1 MRVHE
6 LDEAYGASKDQVKRA
21 LELADL
27 STHHLSRLDESELK
41 SFEFAL
47 DSIIDEDVED
57 IEGMLED
64 FDSAL
69 KGEPSPLPDFSDEEK
84 EWEPPFPGE
93 LEITPESDLF
103 PMCDDRGAFTG
114 NCSFEPDLAAKV
126 RAILLPGHRINDY
139 TLNLDRGH
147 LEFVVWETAR
157 KHRVWI

>member
-21 LELADL
+21 LELAGL

-47 DSIIDEDVED
+47 DSIIDEDMDD
-57 IEGMLED
+57 IEEFIAD

-69 KGEPSPLPDFSDEEK
+69 KGEPSPL
-84 EWEPPFPGE
+84 FPGE
-93 LEITPESDLF
+93 LEHTPASDLF
-103 PMCDDRGAFTG
+103 PMCDDLGAFTE

-126 RAILLPGHRINDY
+126 RALLLPGQRINDY